1 MKRNFKVAMQELAN
15 VSSEKVMEY
24 TQELISKDLLD
35 LKDVAMDMNHPKAVF
50 HTILRKLVKEFKPL
64 NSDYDKVIHNVEN
77 HFFMKPEEVKKDATS
92 DDKESPILQRSKQVK
107 SGA

>member
-1 MKRNFKVAMQELAN
+1 MKRNFKDAMQELAN

-24 TQELISKDLLD
+24 TQELLSKNLLE
-35 LKDVAMDMNHPKAVF
+35 LKGVGMDMNHPKAVF
-50 HTILRKLVKEFKPL
+50 HTILRKLVLEFKPL
-64 NSDYDKVIHNVEN
+64 SSEYDKVIHNVEN

-92 DDKESPILQRSKQVK
+92 DDKESLVLQRSKQVK